1 LPETGGSGRL
11 AAPRKLSERVTG
23 SSRRYRDFPDPA
35 VENAGVVD
43 PYEKPIP
50 FRKRKR
56 KQDEPLVR
64 PTARIIR
71 AGTLVLNGEVTIRT
85 LFPATDDRAA

>member
-1 LPETGGSGRL
+1 MS
-11 AAPRKLSERVTG
+11 
-23 SSRRYRDFPDPA
+23 

-56 KQDEPLVR
+56 KPGEPLVR

-71 AGTLVLNGEVTIRT
+71 AGMVMVDGEVTIRV
-85 LFPATDDRAA
+85 LQPSEQQRAA

>member
-1 LPETGGSGRL
+1 
-11 AAPRKLSERVTG
+11 
-23 SSRRYRDFPDPA
+23 
-35 VENAGVVD
+35 VVD

-71 AGTLVLNGEVTIRT
+71 AGSVVVDGEVTIPT
-85 LFPATDDRAA
+85 LPHHMDGRAA